1 MMLSLIV
8 GLGNPGERY
17 ENTRHNLGYRVIDS
31 LASKNN
37 KGFKP
42 GKGDYLFCEIEEEK
56 ETNFFLIKPLTY
68 MNVSGEAVV
77 DALDHFGLER
87 ENLLVLCDDVNLP
100 LGKIRIREKGT
111 DGGHKGLK
119 SIIYH
124 LNSIDFARLRMGI
137 GEASQGMDLEEFVL
151 REFDQDQK
159 ETAERMIEKAC
170 TAVENTLIWGLEDSM
185 SRFNA

>member
-17 ENTRHNLGYRVIDS
+17 ENTRHNLGYRVVDY
-31 LASKNN
+31 LATKNN
-37 KGFKP
+37 KNFKP
-42 GKGDYLFCEIEEEK
+42 GKGDYLFCEVEEEEGK
-56 ETNFFLIKPLTY
+56 KFFLIKPLTY

-77 DALDHFGLER
+77 DALDHFSLSR
-87 ENLLVLCDDVNLP
+87 ENLLVLCDDINLP
-100 LGKIRIREKGT
+100 LGKIRIRENGT

-124 LNSIDFARLRMGI
+124 LNSIFFARLRIGI
-137 GEASQGMDLEEFVL
+137 GEAPQGRELEEFVL
-151 REFDQDQK
+151 SEFSEEEKQTVEK
-159 ETAERMIEKAC
+159 MIEKAC
-170 TAVENTLIWGLEDSM
+170 TAVENTLIWGIEDSM